1 MAKEKEAAKRPR
13 AGEARSA
20 AYLDEIA
27 AVLGR
32 ANRAA
37 SARAYCTGLLLPG
50 ERKSIEPMAARLA
63 PERVQAAHQSLHHVV
78 AKAEWDD
85 AAVLRAVRERVLPA
99 IERHGPVRYWIVDDT
114 AFPKQGEH
122 SVGVARQYCGQL
134 GKQDNCQVAVS
145 LSVANDRAS
154 LPIAWRLSLP
164 EAWAEDPQ
172 RRAKAGVPEAI
183 GFETKTAIA
192 LGQLRQAR
200 EAGVPVGTVLGDAG
214 YGDECDFRVG
224 VAELDLQYVL
234 GIRSGTT
241 VWPPGQAPLPPAPWS
256 GRGRPPTRLR
266 RSPEHQPVSVKQFA
280 LGLPSKAWRRVTGRE
295 GSQAELT
302 SRFAAQRVRPAH
314 RDTLRSEPWPEEWL
328 LIEWPEGA
336 EEPSQYWL
344 SNLPPRA
351 ALKDLVHIAKARWL
365 IERDYQEL
373 KQELGL
379 GHYEGRGW
387 RGFHHHA
394 SLCVAAYG
402 FLVAERCLFPPQ
414 ARFAARR
421 LEAPALPEDFRP
433 RGAAGPARA
442 ARAALDRQHPP
453 PSHGRPRPPPATL
466 PLLPAQP
473 PCTRKEFMTQ

>member
-1 MAKEKEAAKRPR
+1 MWGMAERQTRRPR
-13 AGEARSA
+13 TGEARFA
-20 AYLDEIA
+20 AYLEAIVA
-27 AVLGR
+27 GLGDVR
-32 ANRAA
+32 RTA

-50 ERKSIEPMAARLA
+50 ERKSVEPMAARIE
-63 PERVQAAHQSLHHVV
+63 PGRVQAKHQSLHHVV

-85 AAVLRAVRERVLPA
+85 TALLRAVREQVLPT

-114 AFPKQGEH
+114 AFPKQGAH

-145 LSVANDRAS
+145 LSVANDQAS
-154 LPIAWRLSLP
+154 LPIAYRLYLP
-164 EAWAEDPQ
+164 EVWAEDPV
-172 RRAKAGVPEAI
+172 RRAKAGVPQEV

-192 LGQLRQAR
+192 LGQIRQAR

-214 YGDECDFRVG
+214 YGDESDFRVG
-224 VAELDLQYVL
+224 VAELDLRYVL
-234 GIRSGTT
+234 GIRPGTG

-266 RSPEHQPVSVKQFA
+266 RSPEHQPVSVKDLA
-280 LGLPSKAWRRVTGRE
+280 LSLPPRAWHTVTWRE

-302 SRFAAQRVRPAH
+302 SRFAARRLRPAH

-336 EEPSQYWL
+336 EEPAKYWL
-344 SNLPPRA
+344 SNLPPRT
-351 ALKDLVHIAKARWL
+351 ALKDLVHPAKARWR

-373 KQELGL
+373 KQEIGL

-394 SLCVAAYG
+394 SLCIAAYG

-414 ARFAARR
+414 ARFTARR
-421 LEAPALPEDFRP
+421 LRAPALPKGFQP
-433 RGAAGPARA
+433 RGAGA
-442 ARAALDRQHPP
+442 A
-453 PSHGRPRPPPATL
+453 
-466 PLLPAQP
+466 
-473 PCTRKEFMTQ
+473 